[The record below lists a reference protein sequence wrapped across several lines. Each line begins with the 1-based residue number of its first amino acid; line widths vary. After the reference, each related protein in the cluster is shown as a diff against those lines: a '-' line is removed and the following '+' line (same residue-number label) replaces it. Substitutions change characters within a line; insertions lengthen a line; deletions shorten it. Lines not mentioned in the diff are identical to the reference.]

1 MPESFHFSDSLVNET
16 ISGIRWI
23 GTFQRRARRM
33 VKGPSSL
40 AEGDRTMVAIESW
53 LAGLSSGSERNR
65 YLEAYLSCIDKEHVA
80 SEHIKVLDLV
90 ATARPSQPLIPPFVV
105 ERRVETRIELP
116 VFDFDVP
123 AVPGT
128 EVSVQLI
135 KAYAVASKQ
144 SFSAGL
150 GGESGKA
157 VSVSIHATFTAEAG
171 EAKRVYKS
179 VPAVAR
185 RRYEVGS
192 SFQVHPVP
200 LASEDVRIT
209 GDESES
215 SLGSRLLR
223 RRPPNYVHVPFQNRP
238 IDISN
243 PNLLPEPSSS
253 IEPFDLRHYPP
264 TGVYK
269 GGYRE
274 EVSRRY
280 AVTAGGTALGLD
292 ISTNLSVTFT
302 GTVNLEATL
311 PHGHH
316 YDLRRLERRPGI
328 TWHLDGHP
336 MPLWE

>member
-1 MPESFHFSDSLVNET
+1 MEP
-16 ISGIRWI
+16 
-23 GTFQRRARRM
+23 
-33 VKGPSSL
+33 
-40 AEGDRTMVAIESW
+40 IESW
-53 LAGLSSGSERNR
+53 LAGLSSASKRNR

-80 SEHIKVLDLV
+80 SERIKMLDLV
-90 ATARPSQPLIPPFVV
+90 AAARPSQPLTPPFVV
-105 ERRVETRIELP
+105 ERRVETHIELP

-123 AVPGT
+123 GVPGA

-135 KAYAVASKQ
+135 KARAVASKQ
-144 SFSAGL
+144 SFSAGF
-150 GGESGKA
+150 GGELGKA
-157 VSVSIHATFTAEAG
+157 FSVSIHATFTAEAG

-179 VPAVAR
+179 VPAVAC

-200 LASEDVRIT
+200 LASEDMRIT
-209 GDESES
+209 GAESES

-223 RRPPNYVHVPFQNRP
+223 RQPPRYVHVPFQNSP
-238 IDISN
+238 IDVSN
-243 PNLLPEPSSS
+243 PDLLPEPSSS

-264 TGVYK
+264 TGIFK

-274 EVSRRY
+274 EASRRY
-280 AVTAGGTALGLD
+280 AVTAGGTVLGLD

-316 YDLRRLERRPGI
+316 YDLRRLQRRPGI
-328 TWHLDGHP
+328 TWRLDGHP
-336 MPLWE
+336 MPRWE